1 MLQPWTTL
9 DIQSLKWW
17 NNMFY
22 NDGFSF
28 DRDTVIWYV
37 TIHAQMTSFIDY
49 VNNIVIKLSIYFNS
63 HMPFVEQ
70 LLTSFSSEFMYSYR
84 TVVHTNIKMLVLFVS
99 RHIIFFRQKNIKNNH
114 LSTDFCNLSSADDV
128 VYKER
133 WRHWPKLVADLF
145 NDFVSISL
153 A

>member
-84 TVVHTNIKMLVLFVS
+84 TVVHTNIKMLVLFFYIYFS
-99 RHIIFFRQKNIKNNH
+99 RINTWCRDIYVIYR
-114 LSTDFCNLSSADDV
+114 LWLLEFCV
-128 VYKER
+128 FR
-133 WRHWPKLVADLF
+133 WRYAIYKDRWWR
-145 NDFVSISL
+145 
-153 A
+153 